1 MKVVDPHQ
9 LEAVVRPDGIVMMDL
24 YEQPGLGFKMGTV
37 VFAPGTHSLPS
48 AHEQHEFSYIISGS
62 IKVIVAGVEYRV
74 SAGMSCHV
82 PAGEVHESINDG
94 DTECKLV
101 WVFIDDK

>member
-1 MKVVDPHQ
+1 MKVVDPAQ
-9 LEAVVRPDGIVMMDL
+9 LESMVRPDGLVMMDL
-24 YEQPGLGFKMGTV
+24 YTEPDLGFNMGTV
-37 VFAPGTHSLPS
+37 VFAPGTYVPPA

-62 IKVIVAGVEYRV
+62 IKVTVAGVEHKV
-74 SAGMSCHV
+74 SAGMSCNI

-101 WVFIDDK
+101 WVLIDY